1 MDSEE
6 WNGYVAL
13 VTPLIAAIENEK
25 QRAVCESMIE
35 LGTDEVSRTMAVDAL
50 KGMGIKKPR
59 GGLNP
64 EQQTLLISAQG
75 INTDYLNAL
84 EAGGLLHLLDTPSR
98 QGLTVADHQASWTRK
113 VTKALKDA
121 AKAEDA

>member
-6 WNGYVAL
+6 WNGFVSL
-13 VTPLIAAIENEK
+13 VEPLIAAIENDA

-64 EQQTLLISAQG
+64 EQQAVLIEAQA

-84 EAGGLLHLLDTPSR
+84 VAADLLHLLDTPSR
-98 QGLTVADHQASWTRK
+98 QGLTVADHQASWTRR
-113 VTKALKDA
+113 VTKNLKDA

>member
-6 WNGYVAL
+6 WNGFVSL
-13 VTPLIAAIENEK
+13 VTPLIDAIENEK
-25 QRAVCESMIE
+25 QKAVCESMIE

-59 GGLNP
+59 GGLDP
-64 EQQTLLISAQG
+64 EQQAVLIEAQG
-75 INTDYLNAL
+75 INNDYLNAL
-84 EAGGLLHLLDTPSR
+84 EAAGLLHLLDTPSR
-98 QGLTVADHQASWTRK
+98 QGLKVADHQKSWTSK
-113 VTKALKDA
+113 VTRRLKDA

>member
-6 WNGYVAL
+6 WNGFVSL
-13 VTPLIAAIENEK
+13 VRPLIAAIENDA

-64 EQQTLLISAQG
+64 EQQAVLIEAQA

-84 EAGGLLHLLDTPSR
+84 VAADLLHLLDTPSR
-98 QGLTVADHQASWTRK
+98 QGLTVADHQASWTRR
-113 VTKALKDA
+113 VTKNLKDA